1 VRVEVAKPPLFSEKM
16 KEVEVFVNVACLYLR
31 MKMIRESE
39 STKIVWMLSYVQGGM
54 AEAWKNS
61 LLDELLKGESEVE
74 MVEELFSKIRNK
86 FGEMAE
92 KERKVEQLR
101 TIE

>member
-1 VRVEVAKPPLFSEKM
+1 
-16 KEVEVFVNVACLYLR
+16 
-31 MKMIRESE
+31 MIRESE

-54 AEAWKNS
+54 AEAQKNN

-74 MVEELFSKIRNK
+74 MVEELFSKMRNK

-101 TIE
+101 TIEQRRRTYNEYIQEFKKIARESGYKG

>member
-1 VRVEVAKPPLFSEKM
+1 
-16 KEVEVFVNVACLYLR
+16 
-31 MKMIRESE
+31 
-39 STKIVWMLSYVQGGM
+39 MLSYVQGEM
-54 AEAWKNS
+54 AEVWKNN

-101 TIE
+101 TIEQRGRTYDEYIQEFKKIARGSGYKG

>member
-1 VRVEVAKPPLFSEKM
+1 
-16 KEVEVFVNVACLYLR
+16 
-31 MKMIRESE
+31 
-39 STKIVWMLSYVQGGM
+39 MLSYVQRGM
-54 AEAWKNS
+54 AEAWKNN

-74 MVEELFSKIRNK
+74 MVEELFSKMRNK

-101 TIE
+101 TIEQRRRTYDEYIQEFKKIARGSGYKG

>member
-1 VRVEVAKPPLFSEKM
+1 
-16 KEVEVFVNVACLYLR
+16 
-31 MKMIRESE
+31 
-39 STKIVWMLSYVQGGM
+39 MLSYVQGEM
-54 AEAWKNS
+54 AEVWKNN

-74 MVEELFSKIRNK
+74 MVEELFSKMRNK

-101 TIE
+101 TIEQRRRTYDEYIQEFKKIARGSGYKG

>member
-1 VRVEVAKPPLFSEKM
+1 
-16 KEVEVFVNVACLYLR
+16 
-31 MKMIRESE
+31 
-39 STKIVWMLSYVQGGM
+39 
-54 AEAWKNS
+54 
-61 LLDELLKGESEVE
+61 LDELLKGESEVE

-86 FGEMAE
+86 FGKMAE

>member
-1 VRVEVAKPPLFSEKM
+1 
-16 KEVEVFVNVACLYLR
+16 
-31 MKMIRESE
+31 
-39 STKIVWMLSYVQGGM
+39 
-54 AEAWKNS
+54 
-61 LLDELLKGESEVE
+61 LDELLKGESEVE
-74 MVEELFSKIRNK
+74 MVEELFSKMRNK